1 MLAEPRLPHNRL
13 LAGLAVMLALVLG
26 LGLYAAGQ
34 VLALRHFQRDV
45 LERNRKDTLQLLRMQ
60 QDAYALAVSVHD
72 MVGNVPRKPI
82 SIWGLEFRRLR
93 LDLNQALQLE
103 AQYAPDA
110 RVRREQLQTDLQQF
124 WTVSDQVFALARR
137 GFEAPAAALVERELD
152 PQRLGIH
159 NLIARW
165 LVDNDHEQQRAEQAM
180 ETVFHRMLLNFG
192 LATALL
198 LGLGMLVAFWA
209 LRANRLAF
217 ARISRLADDLDRHA
231 HRLEEMNWRVLNVQ
245 EETLQH
251 ISRDLHDDFGQLL
264 TALGLMLARAEQTS
278 RSPELPE
285 ARALVRGAQQKIRTL
300 SQLLRPTVLD
310 DFGLAKTLEW
320 YAGEFARQAG
330 IRVDFQAEGEA
341 PYLAPQTAIQLYRI
355 VQEALNNAARH
366 GHAQRVEVRLGL
378 LPEQLTIAISDD
390 GTGFDPARLDGHGL
404 GLGLTSMRERARQ
417 LGGRLDITG
426 RGPRGG
432 TEVRV
437 AVPVARGA

>member
-404 GLGLTSMRERARQ
+404 GLTSMRERARQ

>member
-13 LAGLAVMLALVLG
+13 LAGLAVMLALILG
-26 LGLYAAGQ
+26 LGLYAASQ

-93 LDLNQALQLE
+93 VDLNQALQLE
-103 AQYAPDA
+103 TQYAPGA
-110 RVRREQLQTDLQQF
+110 RLRREQLKSDLQQF

-137 GFEAPAAALVERELD
+137 GFEGPAADLVERELD
-152 PQRLGIH
+152 PQRMGIH

-165 LVDNDHEQQRAEQAM
+165 LVENDQEQQAAEQAM

-192 LATALL
+192 IATALL

-209 LRANRLAF
+209 LRANRVAF
-217 ARISRLADDLDRHA
+217 ARISGLAADLDRHA
-231 HRLEEMNWRVLNVQ
+231 RQLAEMNWRVLNVQ
-245 EETLQH
+245 EETLYR

-264 TALGLMLARAEQTS
+264 TALALMLARAEQVAPQATDLPGA
-278 RSPELPE
+278 RS
-285 ARALVRGAQQKIRTL
+285 LVREAQQRIRTL
-300 SQLLRPTVLD
+300 SQLLHPTVLD

-320 YAGEFARQAG
+320 YAGEFSRQAG
-330 IRVDFQAEGEA
+330 IAVDFEASGEA

-355 VQEALNNAARH
+355 VQEALSNAARH
-366 GHAQRVEVRLGL
+366 GQAREVHVRLRL
-378 LPEQLTIAISDD
+378 QADQLAIAIEDD
-390 GTGFDPARLDGHGL
+390 GTGFDPATVNGN

-417 LGGRLDITG
+417 LGGHLEIAN
-426 RGPRGG
+426 RGPSKTG

-437 AVPVARGA
+437 VVPVRNGS